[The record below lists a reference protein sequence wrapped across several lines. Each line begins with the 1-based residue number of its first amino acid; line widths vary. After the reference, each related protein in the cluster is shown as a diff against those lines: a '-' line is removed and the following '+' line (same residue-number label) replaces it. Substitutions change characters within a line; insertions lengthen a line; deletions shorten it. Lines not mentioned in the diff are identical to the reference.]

1 MVGHIL
7 LDPLHIDCGEL
18 GRVSPEKAFTL
29 GVEWATLRLFID
41 ADPNNRI
48 DLDLHTENVDRV
60 ASLCHSRGREV
71 VGIEKVDETWTS
83 MSVLPV
89 MKNVIRLVR

>member
-1 MVGHIL
+1 MEGHIL

-18 GRVSPEKAFTL
+18 GRISPEKAFEL

-41 ADPNNRI
+41 ADPTNRI
-48 DLDLHTENVDRV
+48 DLDLHSENADRV
-60 ASLCHSRGREV
+60 VSLCHARGREV
-71 VGIEKVDETWTS
+71 IGVEKVDDTWTS

-89 MKNVIRLVR
+89 ASNILQLVR

>member
-1 MVGHIL
+1 MTGHIL

-18 GRVSPEKAFTL
+18 GRITPEQAFTL

-48 DLDLHTENVDRV
+48 DLDLHTENVERV
-60 ASLCHSRGREV
+60 IALCHARGREV
-71 VGIEKVDETWTS
+71 ADVEKVDETWTS

-89 MKNVIRLVR
+89 VKNVIQLVR